1 MHIAEG
7 FLPIKWAIFW
17 SMIMLPL
24 FFYGLKKVN
33 DVLKVDSKNKLLI
46 GVIAAFAFTLSSLKM
61 PSVMGSSSHPTG
73 VGLGAIL
80 FGPGVMIIVSIVVLL
95 FQTLLLAHGGITTL
109 GANSFSMG
117 FVGPVI
123 SFMVFKLFKTWK
135 LSDRISVFFAASL
148 GNLATYLVTSL
159 QLALAYPDET
169 SGILGSFAKF
179 AGVFA
184 LSQLP
189 IAIVEGFLTVIIFNY
204 VIQAKQSGGSFN
216 EA

>member
-17 SMIMLPL
+17 SVIMMPL
-24 FFYGLKKVN
+24 FFYGLKKVRE
-33 DVLKVDSKNKLLI
+33 VLKEDSKNKLLI

-80 FGPGVMIIVSIVVLL
+80 FGPGVMIIIGIAVLI

-109 GANSFSMG
+109 GANSFSMAL
-117 FVGPVI
+117 VGPVT
-123 SFMVFKLFKTWK
+123 SYLVYKLFKTWG
-135 LSDRISVFFAASL
+135 LSDKVSVFFAATL
-148 GNLATYLVTSL
+148 GNWATYLVTSL

-169 SGILGSFAKF
+169 SGIMGSFSKF

-184 LSQLP
+184 VSQVP
-189 IAIVEGFLTVIIFNY
+189 IAIVEGFLTVLIFNY
-204 VIQAKQSGGSFN
+204 IIQAKQLGGSIN